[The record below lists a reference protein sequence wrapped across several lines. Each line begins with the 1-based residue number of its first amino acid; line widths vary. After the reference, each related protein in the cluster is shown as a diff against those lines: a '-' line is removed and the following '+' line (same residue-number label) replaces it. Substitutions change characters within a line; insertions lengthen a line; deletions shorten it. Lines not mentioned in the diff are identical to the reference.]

1 MRRAVSLALVLL
13 IVAGGVAILAPAQP
27 VAAAGQIEVYKTGL
41 NFPIALAFSSD
52 GRIFF
57 AEKATGNIR
66 IIYLA
71 NRTLLPTPFI
81 TLPSTDGTGE
91 RGLLGLALDPGFPS
105 TPYVYAYQ
113 TYNDVTN
120 GTTYNRIVRII
131 ANGNVGISYI
141 VILRL
146 PPLSSATY
154 HNGGVIGFGPDGKLY
169 AVVGE
174 NANPSLSQDPLSPLG
189 KVLRM
194 EPNGSPPPD
203 NPFYNNPSWF
213 NLTYTYGHRNM
224 FGLAFHPITG
234 RVYVTENGP
243 ACNDEVNLLIAGD
256 NYGWGPNNTCSTPPP
271 PPNNTNQDGPSP
283 VLPIWWWGTTICPT
297 NAAIYRGPYFPTWRG
312 DLFMGDC
319 NTGRFHRLHL
329 VPPNYDS
336 VASDDILWTAPTSI
350 IAVAAGPDGAFWL
363 TTPSTIYRYW
373 DSGQPPIASFT
384 ATPNPAIV
392 SSPVAFDAS
401 GSSDPDG
408 NIVSYAWNF
417 GDSTGAS
424 GVSVA
429 HTYLTFGTFNAT
441 LTVTDNES
449 FMATAYRHIVVR
461 APPIA
466 SFTAT
471 PSPAVVGASV
481 TFDASGSHD
490 PDGAIV
496 SYRWDFGDL
505 TNGSGAITT
514 HPYTI
519 VGTFNVTLNVTDNNA
534 LNGTAYHDVIVQPA
548 PPGPQPPVADFTVN
562 PLRVN
567 PGVPVTFDASTSFDP
582 DGMIVSYTWEFGDS
596 TGGTGVVATHA
607 YANPGVFSVN
617 LSVIDNQ
624 ALSSSATHQV
634 TVNARPHAAFQ
645 FAPTTVYVG
654 ISVTFD
660 ASTSTDPDGSI
671 ASYAWNFGDG
681 SSGTGVQASHVFAAK
696 GTFGIRLTVVDSDGL
711 SNETTRTLAI
721 PDRAPQITS
730 STPGV
735 DPLTIDAGA
744 TQTFTVIAWDPDGDV
759 LMYTWRVDGD
769 AAGGNLTAL
778 NFAST
783 TPGAHTV
790 NVTVADGSL
799 VASREWTVTVVAA
812 GYLALVT
819 SWPFLAFVLA
829 VIVAVLLVW
838 WFRRKRKMER
848 PPRSTNRGTF

>member
-1 MRRAVSLALVLL
+1 
-13 IVAGGVAILAPAQP
+13 
-27 VAAAGQIEVYKTGL
+27 
-41 NFPIALAFSSD
+41 
-52 GRIFF
+52 
-57 AEKATGNIR
+57 
-66 IIYLA
+66 
-71 NRTLLPTPFI
+71 
-81 TLPSTDGTGE
+81 
-91 RGLLGLALDPGFPS
+91 
-105 TPYVYAYQ
+105 
-113 TYNDVTN
+113 
-120 GTTYNRIVRII
+120 
-131 ANGNVGISYI
+131 
-141 VILRL
+141 
-146 PPLSSATY
+146 
-154 HNGGVIGFGPDGKLY
+154 
-169 AVVGE
+169 
-174 NANPSLSQDPLSPLG
+174 
-189 KVLRM
+189 
-194 EPNGSPPPD
+194 
-203 NPFYNNPSWF
+203 
-213 NLTYTYGHRNM
+213 M
-224 FGLAFHPITG
+224 FGLAFRPIRG

-256 NYGWGPNNTCSTPPP
+256 NYGWAPNNTCSTPPP

-417 GDSTGAS
+417 DDSTGAS

-519 VGTFNVTLNVTDNNA
+519 VGT
-534 LNGTAYHDVIVQPA
+534 
-548 PPGPQPPVADFTVN
+548 
-562 PLRVN
+562 
-567 PGVPVTFDASTSFDP
+567 
-582 DGMIVSYTWEFGDS
+582 
-596 TGGTGVVATHA
+596 
-607 YANPGVFSVN
+607 VN
-617 LSVIDNQ
+617 LTVVDNQ
-624 ALSSSATHQV
+624 TLSSSAAHQV

-735 DPLTIDAGA
+735 GPLTIDAGA

-759 LMYTWRVDGD
+759 LMYTWRVDGA

-790 NVTVADGSL
+790 NVTVSDGSL

-812 GYLALVT
+812 GHLALVT

-829 VIVAVLLVW
+829 VIVAVLLVL
-838 WFRRKRKMER
+838 WFRRRRKMER
-848 PPRSTNRGTF
+848 PPRSTNLGTF

>member
-1 MRRAVSLALVLL
+1 MMAGA
-13 IVAGGVAILAPAQP
+13 IVILARAQP

-81 TLPSTDGTGE
+81 TLPNTDGTGE

-519 VGTFNVTLNVTDNNA
+519 VGTFNVTLNVTDHNA
-534 LNGTAYHDVIVQPA
+534 LNGTAYHDVIVQAA
-548 PPGPQPPVADFTVN
+548 PPGPVPPVADFTVN

-567 PGVPVTFDASTSFDP
+567 PGVSVTFDASTSFDP
-582 DGMIVSYTWEFGDS
+582 DGMIVSYTWEFGAS
-596 TGGTGVVATHA
+596 TGGTGVVA
-607 YANPGVFSVN
+607 
-617 LSVIDNQ
+617 
-624 ALSSSATHQV
+624 
-634 TVNARPHAAFQ
+634 
-645 FAPTTVYVG
+645 
-654 ISVTFD
+654 
-660 ASTSTDPDGSI
+660 
-671 ASYAWNFGDG
+671 
-681 SSGTGVQASHVFAAK
+681 K
-696 GTFGIRLTVVDSDGL
+696 GTFGVRLTVVDSDGL

-735 DPLTIDAGA
+735 GPLTIDAGA

-759 LMYTWRVDGD
+759 LMYTWRVDGA
-769 AAGGNLTAL
+769 AAGGNLSAL

-783 TPGAHTV
+783 TPGAHTL
-790 NVTVADGSL
+790 NVTVSDGSL

-812 GYLALVT
+812 PFTAVLT
-819 SWPFLAFVLA
+819 SWPFLALVLV

-838 WFRRKRKMER
+838 WFRRKRKIER

>member
-1 MRRAVSLALVLL
+1 MIAGA
-13 IVAGGVAILAPAQP
+13 IVILAPAPP
-27 VAAAGQIEVYKTGL
+27 VAAAGQIEVYKSGL

-57 AEKATGNIR
+57 AEKTSGSIR

-81 TLPSTDGTGE
+81 TLPSTDGAGE

-120 GTTYNRIVRII
+120 GTTYNRIVRIL
-131 ANGNVGISYI
+131 ASGNVGISYT

-146 PPLSSATY
+146 PPLSSATN
-154 HNGGVIGFGPDGKLY
+154 HNGGVIGFGPDSKLY

-174 NANPSLSQDPLSPLG
+174 NANPSLSQDPLSPMG

-194 EPNGSPPPD
+194 EVNGSAPPD
-203 NPFYNNPSWF
+203 NPFYNNPSWY

-224 FGLAFHPITG
+224 FGLAFHPFTG
-234 RVYVTENGP
+234 RVYVKENGP
-243 ACNDEVNLLIAGD
+243 NCNDEVNLLPNLTASD
-256 NYGWGPNNTCSTPPP
+256 RNFGWGPTASCGSLPPP
-271 PPNNTNQDGPSP
+271 ADTNRDGPNP
-283 VLPIWWWGTTICPT
+283 IFPIWWWGTTICPT
-297 NAAIYRGPYFPTWRG
+297 NAAIYRGPYFPTWQG

-319 NTGRFHRLHL
+319 NTRRFHRLHL

-350 IAVAAGPDGAFWL
+350 IAVAVGLDGAFWL

-373 DSGQPPIASFT
+373 DSGQPPVASFT

-392 SSPVAFDAS
+392 GSPVAFDAS

-408 NIVSYAWNF
+408 NIVSYAWDF
-417 GDSTGAS
+417 GDSTGGS
-424 GVSVA
+424 GVTVA

-449 FMATAYRHIVVR
+449 FAATAYRHIVVR

-471 PSPAVVGASV
+471 PNPAVVGASV
-481 TFDASGSHD
+481 TFDAS
-490 PDGAIV
+490 
-496 SYRWDFGDL
+496 
-505 TNGSGAITT
+505 
-514 HPYTI
+514 
-519 VGTFNVTLNVTDNNA
+519 
-534 LNGTAYHDVIVQPA
+534 
-548 PPGPQPPVADFTVN
+548 
-562 PLRVN
+562 
-567 PGVPVTFDASTSFDP
+567 TSFDP
-582 DGMIVSYTWEFGDS
+582 DGTIVSYTWEFGDA
-596 TGGTGVVATHA
+596 TGGSGVVATHS
-607 YANPGVFSVN
+607 YANPGVLAVN
-617 LSVIDNQ
+617 LTVLDNQ
-624 ALSSSATHQV
+624 TLSSRATHQV
-634 TVNARPHAAFQ
+634 TVNAPPHAGFQ

-654 ISVTFD
+654 VSVTFD
-660 ASTSTDPDGSI
+660 GSGSTDPDGSI
-671 ASYAWNFGDG
+671 ASYAWDFGDG
-681 SSGTGVQASHVFAAK
+681 STGTGVQASHVFAAK
-696 GTFGIRLTVVDSDGL
+696 GTFQIRLTVVDNDGL

-735 DPLTIDAGA
+735 GPLTIDAGA

-759 LMYTWRVDGD
+759 LMYTWRVDGA
-769 AAGGNLTAL
+769 AAGGNLSAL

-790 NVTVADGSL
+790 NVTVSDGSL

-829 VIVAVLLVW
+829 VIVAVLLVL
-838 WFRRKRKMER
+838 WFRRRRKMER